1 MEFNNISK
9 LLSLVFFRPLSLS
22 PSQSLGLTGNFEP
35 RIIAYSAK
43 SQQQKPAI
51 QKLTKESF
59 LKGSDEFKLEEV
71 IAEFERKGIDEKY
84 YKDLGEEGTL

>member
-1 MEFNNISK
+1 LLKHRHNIS
-9 LLSLVFFRPLSLS
+9 R
-22 PSQSLGLTGNFEP
+22 SQC
-35 RIIAYSAK
+35 IAK

-84 YKDLGEEGTL
+84 YKDLV